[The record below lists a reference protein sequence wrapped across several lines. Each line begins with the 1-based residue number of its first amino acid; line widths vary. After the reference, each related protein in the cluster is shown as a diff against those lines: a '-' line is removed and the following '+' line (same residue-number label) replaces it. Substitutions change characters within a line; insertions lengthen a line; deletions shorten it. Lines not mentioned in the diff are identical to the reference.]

1 MGKTKQR
8 IKFVLSDS
16 FLFLI
21 IGAIGYIIIQ
31 VLKLLVQ
38 SEQHMQILETLHFV
52 WLLLVVII
60 FLLDSLIRIALSTY
74 LELHQDYSIDIKK
87 FSVESKPKTGKNQ
100 KSSSSKDRPESGKS

>member
-16 FLFLI
+16 FLFLT
-21 IGAIGYIIIQ
+21 IGGIGYIIIQ
-31 VLKLLVQ
+31 LLKLLVE
-38 SEQHMQILETLHFV
+38 SEQHTKILETLHFG
-52 WLLLVVII
+52 WLLLVVVI

-87 FSVESKPKTGKNQ
+87 FSVEAKPNQKKNQ
-100 KSSSSKDRPESGKS
+100 KKSSSQEKSVDESC